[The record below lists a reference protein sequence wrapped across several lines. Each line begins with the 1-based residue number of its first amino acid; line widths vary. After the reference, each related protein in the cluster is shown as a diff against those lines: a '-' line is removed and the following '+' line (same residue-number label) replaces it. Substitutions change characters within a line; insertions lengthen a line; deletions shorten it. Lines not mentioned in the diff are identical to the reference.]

1 MDTDLKNINIKKKI
15 FLITFLFFIF
25 LLLFISLYS
34 ADKNN
39 DHQKIIFSDSVLLNQ
54 PSLGSTDAANTVIIF
69 SDFKC
74 LACVRWHKEVFPKLK
89 KELIDTNQVR
99 FIHINTMFNGKEST
113 LAAMS
118 AEAVFSHSSRD
129 YWKYHS
135 ELYSFFPKE
144 ITESTLENFV
154 YSFSFVNRETIPL
167 DFSTINYEVERDYNI
182 GKVNGIKETPSVFL
196 NGEKL
201 ENAFSYTELKRK
213 INSKK

>member
-1 MDTDLKNINIKKKI
+1 MDLKKIKNKKWI
-15 FLITFLFFIF
+15 FLSISLIFTLLLFFI
-25 LLLFISLYS
+25 LNYS
-34 ADKNN
+34 VDKDN
-39 DHQKIIFSDSVLLNQ
+39 DYQKIVFSDALLLNQ
-54 PSLGSTDAANTVIIF
+54 PSLGNTDAENIVIIF

-74 LACVRWHKEVFPKLK
+74 PACVRWHKEVFPKLK

-118 AEAVFSHSSRD
+118 AEVVFSHSSKD
-129 YWKYHS
+129 YWRYHS

-154 YSFSFVNRETIPL
+154 YSFSFANKETLSL
-167 DFSTINYEVERDYNI
+167 DFSTINHEVERDYNI
-182 GKVNGIKETPSVFL
+182 GKENGIKETPSVFL

-201 ENAFSYTELKRK
+201 ENPFNYNELKRK
-213 INSKK
+213 INSNH